1 MDQQILI
8 LWSEGDWRCELYPAP
23 GGAAF
28 LKIFRGEHLVVVE
41 STFVGGLA
49 FKRAEIL
56 GRYSVVRRSPS
67 PWINEHVVGRLAHLR
82 AHQLTNYEPQLEDE
96 LVTAAGLHC

>member
-56 GRYSVVRRSPS
+56 RKVFCGTPKSQPM
-67 PWINEHVVGRLAHLR
+67 
-82 AHQLTNYEPQLEDE
+82 D
-96 LVTAAGLHC
+96 